1 MLIHLLN
8 ARYPLARNRAAEAVF
23 ILGTGAFVAGF
34 LIIFQP
40 FGTDAFQ
47 SETKYLFLGGYGAVI
62 SGTMF
67 LCSLLLPWGFPGV
80 FQEESWTV
88 GKQILFFLFVFSLV
102 FGACYLYK
110 NLYLGVPISLL
121 GFLGFFPI
129 AFSVAIFPIT
139 GLVTANYIYLLKRYQ
154 KGAHDV
160 ERAPVPADLPEI
172 VLCDDQGKPALKV
185 RQDQL
190 LFLKSAGNYVE
201 AFFLEGET
209 CRRTLLRNTL
219 AALELVLA
227 GSPVERCHRSYLANL
242 ALVTRVSGN
251 AQGYLLHFG
260 GCAHTVPV
268 ARSKSAEILEK
279 VN

>member
-110 NLYLGVPISLL
+110 NLYLGAPISLL

-160 ERAPVPADLPEI
+160 ERPPVAADLPEI
-172 VLCDDQGKPALKV
+172 VLCDEQGKPALKV

-209 CRRTLLRNTL
+209 CRRSILRNTL